1 MNRRHNFNHSN
12 ETNISVRFIFS
23 SLVFIFPGPNSQIFL
38 VNEKKTPKLA
48 KKNRTF
54 VAIAWTEFEPR
65 PRFFFTF
72 MYYIEN
78 KVQQLVN

>member
-1 MNRRHNFNHSN
+1 MKPTYQFDLYFRHLSLFFLDQIRRF
-12 ETNISVRFIFS
+12 
-23 SLVFIFPGPNSQIFL
+23 FL